1 MRYTESKERCA
12 EVLRATLRHMGQHEA
27 RWTPITF
34 TLWFEYAA
42 GINAG
47 LSKAVDECLRNRC
60 ALGDDEVERLHGE
73 HIADP
78 DRDAIQKI
86 STELQRVMSSVA
98 RNASST
104 SATAGTFG
112 DQIDRLTGAMKDGD
126 LQALPALLEDA
137 TASAQQMKGTTAAL
151 VQLIRD
157 ERLEIER
164 LRADL
169 TRARDEALLD
179 PLTRVLNRRGLD
191 REIQAL
197 VSEPPGAPQV
207 HCLVMI
213 DIDHFKKV
221 NDAHGHVLG
230 DQVIHGL
237 AEVLRCS
244 VPDGDRR
251 IARYGGEEFAILLP
265 WTSVGEGA
273 QLAEAVLRRTRAMRI
288 LDRRTQQTLMKVTV
302 SAGVAAM
309 RCGDDASSW
318 IARADDALYKS
329 KQAGRDRVTLA

>member
-1 MRYTESKERCA
+1 MRYTESKERSA

-34 TLWFEYAA
+34 TLWYEYAA

-47 LSKAVDECLRNRC
+47 LSQAVDECLRKHRV
-60 ALGDDEVERLHGE
+60 LGDDEVARLHRD
-73 HIADP
+73 HVADP
-78 DRDAIQKI
+78 DREAIQKI
-86 STELQRVMSSVA
+86 STELQRSMSSVA
-98 RNASST
+98 QNASNT
-104 SATAGTFG
+104 SVRAGAFG
-112 DQIDRLTGAMKDGD
+112 DQIDRLAGAMKHGD
-126 LQALPALLEDA
+126 LQALPALLEGA
-137 TASAQQMKGTTAAL
+137 TASALEMKGTTAAL
-151 VQLIRD
+151 MQLIHD

-179 PLTRVLNRRGLD
+179 PLTRVLNRRGFD

-197 VSEPPGAPQV
+197 LSQPLGARQT
-207 HCLVMI
+207 HSLVMI
-213 DIDHFKKV
+213 DIDHFKRV

-230 DQVIHGL
+230 DQVIRGL
-237 AEVLRCS
+237 AELLRDS

-265 WTSVGEGA
+265 RTPVDESA
-273 QLAEAVLRRTRAMRI
+273 QLAQAVLRRARAMRI
-288 LDRRTQQTLMKVTV
+288 RDRRTKQVVMRVTV

-309 RCGDDASSW
+309 HCGDDASSW